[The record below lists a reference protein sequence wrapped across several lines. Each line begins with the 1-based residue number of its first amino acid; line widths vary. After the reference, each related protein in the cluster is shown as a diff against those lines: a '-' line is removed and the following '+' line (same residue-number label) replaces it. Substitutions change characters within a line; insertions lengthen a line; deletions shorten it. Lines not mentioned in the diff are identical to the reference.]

1 MSINASLSIAIK
13 VSPLPVRRLSIALI
27 LLRSNSDSSTTNKM
41 ESLVVVVLL
50 VRAYDALGEL
60 MLF

>member
-13 VSPLPVRRLSIALI
+13 VSPLPVSRLSIALI

>member
-13 VSPLPVRRLSIALI
+13 VSPLPVSRLSIALI
-27 LLRSNSDSSTTNKM
+27 LFRSNSDSSTTNKM